1 MGGPVGRRAALT
13 TFLDAE
19 TDRPLDLILL
29 SHRHEDHLGG
39 LVAAVH
45 HRGARLFLDAPVP
58 HPGPAYTA
66 LMHELEDRQVVVR
79 QATRGRRIDLGGG
92 AVMTLLGPPDPPIT
106 GSRSDV
112 NANSVVARL
121 SYGKFAVLFTGD
133 AEAPTEQWL
142 LAAGAPVQATVLKV
156 AHHGSRYASRV
167 GFLRAGRRA
176 DRGGQRGRPQRVP
189 PPGAR
194 DAGAPR
200 AQRRACLSYRRGR
213 HGDAGDRR
221 RDVAAAHDA
230 RAARAVG
237 AAVSAKGGAKKSA
250 KVGAKPARA
259 ATSDPGAAAAL
270 RRRRRGRA
278 RAPAVRPR
286 RFRGAGGAASARRA
300 RGELASL
307 VDGARAGAARRRA
320 GQRAAREAR
329 PRRRRRRH
337 RSLSAPSCGMCLRP
351 LAGRPRAP
359 RSSRA
364 RRRARDTSWRPSETA
379 SSARRAARARRRS
392 AARACGRRRANPLRT
407 P

>member
-1 MGGPVGRRAALT
+1 MVASAILLAVALSAALPARAAGTLRIDFIDVGQGDAALITSPTGKTVLVDGGPSRAARALN

-66 LMHELEDRQVVVR
+66 LMHELEDRQVAVR

-167 GFLRAGRRA
+167 GFLRQVGAQVA
-176 DRGGQRGRPQRVP
+176 VVSV
-189 PPGAR
+189 GAR
-194 DAGAPR
+194 NEYHHPAPQTLEHLARSGAHV
-200 AQRRACLSYRRGR
+200 YRT
-213 HGDAGDRR
+213 D
-221 RDVAAAHDA
+221 
-230 RAARAVG
+230 
-237 AAVSAKGGAKKSA
+237 
-250 KVGAKPARA
+250 
-259 ATSDPGAAAAL
+259 
-270 RRRRRGRA
+270 
-278 RAPAVRPR
+278 
-286 RFRGAGGAASARRA
+286 
-300 RGELASL
+300 
-307 VDGARAGAARRRA
+307 VDGTVTLETDGTTLRLHTTHG
-320 GQRAAREAR
+320 
-329 PRRRRRRH
+329 
-337 RSLSAPSCGMCLRP
+337 RSERLELP
-351 LAGRPRAP
+351 
-359 RSSRA
+359 
-364 RRRARDTSWRPSETA
+364 
-379 SSARRAARARRRS
+379 
-392 AARACGRRRANPLRT
+392 
-407 P
+407 

>member
-1 MGGPVGRRAALT
+1 MSLSSVRTLSERFHPIVVASAILLAMALSPAPPARAAGTLRIDFIDVGQGDAALITSPTGKTVLVDGGPSQAARALN

-66 LMHELEDRQVVVR
+66 LMHELDDRQVVVR

-167 GFLRAGRRA
+167 GFLRQVGAQVA
-176 DRGGQRGRPQRVP
+176 VVSV
-189 PPGAR
+189 GAR
-194 DAGAPR
+194 NEYHHPAPQTLEHLARSGAHV
-200 AQRRACLSYRRGR
+200 YRT
-213 HGDAGDRR
+213 D
-221 RDVAAAHDA
+221 
-230 RAARAVG
+230 
-237 AAVSAKGGAKKSA
+237 
-250 KVGAKPARA
+250 
-259 ATSDPGAAAAL
+259 
-270 RRRRRGRA
+270 
-278 RAPAVRPR
+278 
-286 RFRGAGGAASARRA
+286 
-300 RGELASL
+300 
-307 VDGARAGAARRRA
+307 VDGTVTLETDGTTLRLHTTHG
-320 GQRAAREAR
+320 
-329 PRRRRRRH
+329 
-337 RSLSAPSCGMCLRP
+337 RSERLELP
-351 LAGRPRAP
+351 
-359 RSSRA
+359 
-364 RRRARDTSWRPSETA
+364 
-379 SSARRAARARRRS
+379 
-392 AARACGRRRANPLRT
+392 
-407 P
+407 

>member
-1 MGGPVGRRAALT
+1 VVASAILLAMALSPAPPARAAGTLRIDFIDVGQGDAALITSPTGKTVLVDGGPSQAARALN

-66 LMHELEDRQVVVR
+66 LMHELDDRQVVVR

-167 GFLRAGRRA
+167 GFLRQVGAQVA
-176 DRGGQRGRPQRVP
+176 VVSV
-189 PPGAR
+189 GAR
-194 DAGAPR
+194 NEYHHPAPQTLEHLARSGAHV
-200 AQRRACLSYRRGR
+200 YRT
-213 HGDAGDRR
+213 D
-221 RDVAAAHDA
+221 
-230 RAARAVG
+230 
-237 AAVSAKGGAKKSA
+237 
-250 KVGAKPARA
+250 
-259 ATSDPGAAAAL
+259 
-270 RRRRRGRA
+270 
-278 RAPAVRPR
+278 
-286 RFRGAGGAASARRA
+286 
-300 RGELASL
+300 
-307 VDGARAGAARRRA
+307 VDGTVTLETDGTTLRLHTTHG
-320 GQRAAREAR
+320 
-329 PRRRRRRH
+329 
-337 RSLSAPSCGMCLRP
+337 RSERLELP
-351 LAGRPRAP
+351 
-359 RSSRA
+359 
-364 RRRARDTSWRPSETA
+364 
-379 SSARRAARARRRS
+379 
-392 AARACGRRRANPLRT
+392 
-407 P
+407 